1 MQDAQIRVAIAGAG
15 GRMGRQ
21 LIQAALQMEGVALG
35 AALEREGSS
44 LVGSDAGELAGAGKS
59 GVTVQSSLAAVN
71 DDFDVLID
79 FTRPEGTLNH
89 LAFCR
94 QHGKGMV
101 IGTTG
106 FDEAGKQAIS
116 DAAQDIAI
124 VFAANFSVGVNVLLK
139 LLEKAAKVMGDYTDI
154 EIIEAHHRH
163 KVDAP
168 SGTALAMG
176 EAIAGALNKDLKDC
190 AVYSREGHT
199 GERVPGTIGFAT
211 VRAGDIVG
219 EHTAMF
225 ADIGE
230 RIEITHKA
238 SSRMTFANGA
248 VRSALWLKD
257 KKSGLFDMKD
267 VLELNAL

>member
-1 MQDAQIRVAIAGAG
+1 MTNSTVRVAVVGAG

-21 LIQAALQMEGVALG
+21 LIQAAQQQGIQLG
-35 AALEREGSS
+35 AAIERAGST
-44 LVGSDAGELAGAGKS
+44 LVGTDAGELAGIGKL
-59 GVTVQSSLAAVN
+59 GIRIVDSLEAVV

-79 FTRPEGTLNH
+79 FTRPEATLQY

-94 QHGKGMV
+94 VNRKAMV

-106 FDEAGKQAIS
+106 FDEQGKQAIS
-116 DAAQDIAI
+116 DAAQSIPI
-124 VFAANFSVGVNVLLK
+124 VFAANFSVGVNLVLK

-176 EAIAGALNKDLKDC
+176 ESIANALGKDLKDC
-190 AVYSREGHT
+190 AVYAREGYT
-199 GERVPGTIGFAT
+199 GEREAGSIGFAT

-230 RIEITHKA
+230 RVEITHKA

-248 VRSALWLKD
+248 IRASSWVVAQNA
-257 KKSGLFDMKD
+257 GLYNMKD
-267 VLELNAL
+267 VLCLEDI

>member
-1 MQDAQIRVAIAGAG
+1 MSKTPIRIAIAGAG

-21 LIQAALQMEGVALG
+21 LIQAVQQSEQACLG
-35 AALEREGSS
+35 AALERPGSS
-44 LVGSDAGELAGAGKS
+44 LIGADAGELAGIPALNVRVGDN
-59 GVTVQSSLAAVN
+59 LAAIK
-71 DDFDVLID
+71 DDFDILID
-79 FTRPEGTLNH
+79 FTRPEGTLAH
-89 LAFCR
+89 LDFCLR
-94 QHGKGMV
+94 QGKGMI

-106 FDEAGKQAIS
+106 FDPQQKAQIQQAAEHIG
-116 DAAQDIAI
+116 I
-124 VFAANFSVGVNVLLK
+124 VFAANFSIGVNVMLK
-139 LLEKAAKVMGDYTDI
+139 LLEKTAQVMGDYCDI

-176 EAIAGALNKDLKDC
+176 DVIAETLGRRLADC

-199 GERVPGTIGFAT
+199 GERRPHSIGFAT

-225 ADIGE
+225 ADVGE

-248 VRSALWLKD
+248 VKAAAWL
-257 KKSGLFDMKD
+257 SGRNAGLYDMKD
-267 VLELNAL
+267 VLGLDDL

>member
-1 MQDAQIRVAIAGAG
+1 MSDIRIAIVGAP
-15 GRMGRQ
+15 GRMGRN
-21 LIQAALQMEGVALG
+21 LIQAVQQAEGVALG
-35 AALEREGSS
+35 AALARSGSS
-44 LVGSDAGELAGAGKS
+44 LLGADAGELAGIGKT
-59 GVTVQSSLAAVN
+59 GIAVTDDLLKVV

-79 FTRPEGTLNH
+79 FTRPEGTLEY

-94 QHGKGMV
+94 QHHKAMV

-106 FDEAGKQAIS
+106 FDEAGKEAIR
-116 DAAQDIAI
+116 AAAEEIGI
-124 VFAANFSVGVNVLLK
+124 VFAANFSVGVNLVLN
-139 LLEKAAKVMGDYTDI
+139 LLQQAAKVMGDYADI
-154 EIIEAHHRH
+154 EIVEAHHRH

-176 EAIAGALNKDLKDC
+176 EAIADAMNWKLDEH
-190 AVYSREGHT
+190 AVYAREGHT
-199 GERVPGTIGFAT
+199 GERKAQTIGFAT

-230 RIEITHKA
+230 RVEITHKA

-248 VRSALWLKD
+248 VKAASWLKD
-257 KKSGLFDMKD
+257 KKSGLYDMRD
-267 VLELNAL
+267 VLDLSML

>member
-1 MQDAQIRVAIAGAG
+1 MSDIRIAIVGAP
-15 GRMGRQ
+15 GRMGRN
-21 LIQAALQMEGVALG
+21 LIQAVQQAEGVALG
-35 AALEREGSS
+35 AALARSGSS
-44 LVGSDAGELAGAGKS
+44 LLGADAGELAGIGKT
-59 GVTVQSSLAAVN
+59 GIAVTDDLLKVV

-79 FTRPEGTLNH
+79 FTRPEGTLEY

-94 QHGKGMV
+94 QHHKAMV

-106 FDEAGKQAIS
+106 FDEAGKEAIC
-116 DAAQDIAI
+116 AAAEEIGI
-124 VFAANFSVGVNVLLK
+124 VFAANFSVGVNLVLN
-139 LLEKAAKVMGDYTDI
+139 LLQQAAKVMGDYADI
-154 EIIEAHHRH
+154 EIVEAHHRH

-176 EAIAGALNKDLKDC
+176 EAIADAMNWKLDEH
-190 AVYSREGHT
+190 AVYAREGHT
-199 GERVPGTIGFAT
+199 GERQAQTIGFAT

-230 RIEITHKA
+230 RVEITHKA

-248 VRSALWLKD
+248 VKAASWLKN
-257 KKSGLFDMKD
+257 KKSGLYDMRD
-267 VLELNAL
+267 VLDLSML

>member
-1 MQDAQIRVAIAGAG
+1 M
-15 GRMGRQ
+15 
-21 LIQAALQMEGVALG
+21 
-35 AALEREGSS
+35 
-44 LVGSDAGELAGAGKS
+44 
-59 GVTVQSSLAAVN
+59 
-71 DDFDVLID
+71 
-79 FTRPEGTLNH
+79 
-89 LAFCR
+89 
-94 QHGKGMV
+94 
-101 IGTTG
+101 
-106 FDEAGKQAIS
+106 
-116 DAAQDIAI
+116 
-124 VFAANFSVGVNVLLK
+124 LLK

-230 RIEITHKA
+230 RIEISHKA

-257 KKSGLFDMKD
+257 KKSGLFDMRD
-267 VLELNAL
+267 VLDLNAL

>member
-1 MQDAQIRVAIAGAG
+1 MDESQVRVAIAGAG

-21 LIQAALQMEGVALG
+21 LIQAALQLDGVKLG
-35 AALEREGSS
+35 AALERTGSS
-44 LVGSDAGELAGAGKS
+44 LVGIDAGELAGVAKT
-59 GVTVQSSLAAVN
+59 GVIVSDSLEAVVN
-71 DDFDVLID
+71 DFDVFID

-106 FDEAGKQAIS
+106 FDDAGKQAIT
-116 DAAQDIAI
+116 DASADVPI
-124 VFAANFSVGVNVLLK
+124 VFAANFSVGVNVMLK

-176 EAIAGALNKDLKDC
+176 EAIAQAMDKDLKDC
-190 AVYSREGHT
+190 AVYSREGYT

-211 VRAGDIVG
+211 VRAGDIIG

-230 RIEITHKA
+230 RIEISHKA

-248 VRSALWLKD
+248 VRSALWLSAMKN
-257 KKSGLFDMKD
+257 GLYDMRD
-267 VLELNAL
+267 VLDLNSL